1 MVQFILAFLVRLNLN
16 NKEDEKM
23 ARVKIENG
31 QLVINMKGVRK
42 FFAMKS
48 EVSVPLTSVE
58 SVVTGLEWKDLPNIL
73 DKVIGTNSNELY
85 YGGTFRDGGFWNSDG
100 DKVFFD
106 LRRKE
111 EAIVVTLKDEE
122 FNKLIIG
129 CETPEETVNIIQQ
142 ALDKG

>member
-1 MVQFILAFLVRLNLN
+1 
-16 NKEDEKM
+16 M
-23 ARVKIENG
+23 ARVKIENE

-48 EVSVPLTSVE
+48 EVSVPLASIE
-58 SVVTGLEWKDLPNIL
+58 SVTTGLEWKDMPNIL

-85 YGGTFRDGGFWNSDG
+85 YGGTFREGGFWNSDG

-111 EAIVVTLKDEE
+111 EAIVITLKDEE
-122 FNKLIIG
+122 YKRVIIG
-129 CETPEETVNIIQQ
+129 CEKPEETVAIIKQ
-142 ALDKG
+142 ALDNN

>member
-1 MVQFILAFLVRLNLN
+1 
-16 NKEDEKM
+16 M

-48 EVSVPLTSVE
+48 EVSVPLASVE
-58 SVVTGLEWKDLPNIL
+58 SVTTGLAWKDVPNTL
-73 DKVIGTNSNELY
+73 DKVLGTNSDTLY
-85 YGGTFRDGGFWNSDG
+85 YGGTFREGGFWNSDG

-111 EAIVVTLKDEE
+111 EAIVITLKDEE
-122 FNKLIIG
+122 FNKLIIR
-129 CETPEETVNIIQQ
+129 CETPEETVAIIQQ
-142 ALDKG
+142 ALDGQ